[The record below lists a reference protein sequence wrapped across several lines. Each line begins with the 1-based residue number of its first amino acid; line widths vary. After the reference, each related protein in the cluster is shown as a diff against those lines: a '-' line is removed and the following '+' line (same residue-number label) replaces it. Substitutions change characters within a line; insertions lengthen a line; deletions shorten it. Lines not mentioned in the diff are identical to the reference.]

1 MNTEIINKV
10 NNGKRKFVTAVTC
23 VSACMATSV
32 FAFAEDVGTTAAMT
46 TAMTAIKTDVMG
58 VMAVVAPIG
67 IGIAGAF
74 MVWRLGFKFFKSLTG
89 K

>member
-1 MNTEIINKV
+1 METGI
-10 NNGKRKFVTAVTC
+10 
-23 VSACMATSV
+23 
-32 FAFAEDVGTTAAMT
+32 TTAMT
-46 TAMTAIKTDVMG
+46 TALTAVQTDVMG

-74 MVWRLGFKFFKSLTG
+74 LVWKLGFKFFKSLTG